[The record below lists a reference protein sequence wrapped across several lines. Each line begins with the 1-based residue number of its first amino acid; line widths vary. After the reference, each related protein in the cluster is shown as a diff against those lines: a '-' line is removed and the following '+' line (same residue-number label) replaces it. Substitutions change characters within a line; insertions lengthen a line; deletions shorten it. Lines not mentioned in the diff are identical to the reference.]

1 MREAVV
7 RTTRMRHGALALL
20 GLLLAAPIARPCL
33 AQDPQ
38 GAWTVPTTSPWALGQ
53 AQSGRVAFT
62 ENDATTGTLFDAGG
76 GVAGPART
84 VGLFARMVESTDDS
98 LFVIVAGG
106 PTLRKYTRAGTLV
119 RSVTLGGFA
128 DIPRRIL
135 PLDDGRVLLAF
146 TNSNPARVLKIFD
159 RNCVAVDSIPT
170 VYFDGATGTVVGLA
184 RAPGGDVVTCVET
197 VMGNFFLTRY
207 GADGTVRWN
216 VPIVAGGSIATDSRG
231 AVYVCHGANATSLD
245 VYGETGVP
253 AASWT
258 GPPGD
263 PLVRVS
269 DVVTSADGQL
279 LFVLTN
285 ASSGPVRVFTSL
297 PVPAARRT
305 WGEVKT
311 GRR

>member
-1 MREAVV
+1 MK
-7 RTTRMRHGALALL
+7 TTCTRHVALVLIGQLMVMPVAM
-20 GLLLAAPIARPCL
+20 PCF

-38 GAWTVPTTSPWALGQ
+38 AAWTVPTTSPWALGQ

-62 ENDATTGTLFDAGG
+62 ENDATAGTLFDASG
-76 GVAGPART
+76 GVVGPART

-106 PTLRKYTRAGTLV
+106 PSLRKYTRAGALL
-119 RSVTLGGFA
+119 RSVLLGGFA
-128 DIPRRIL
+128 DIPRRMI

-146 TNSNPARVLKIFD
+146 TNANPARVLKIFD

-197 VMGNFFLTRY
+197 VLGNFYLTRY
-207 GADGTVRWN
+207 GVDGAVRWN
-216 VPIVAGGSIATDSRG
+216 IPLAAGGSIATDSRG
-231 AVYVCHGANATSLD
+231 AVYVCHGANTTSLD
-245 VYGETGVP
+245 VYSETGVP
-253 AASWT
+253 AASWS
-258 GPPGD
+258 GPQGD
-263 PLVRVS
+263 PLVRVADITS
-269 DVVTSADGQL
+269 SADGQL

-285 ASSGPVRVFTSL
+285 GVTGPVRVFASL
-297 PVPAARRT
+297 PVPAARHT